1 MRRLDS
7 DINSK
12 QILLRIDRNI
22 YNEICSIAKQE
33 DTSIT
38 LKINELLEYALNNRK
53 DIKENNYEIWRSI
66 RVIKAGE
73 ES

>member
-22 YNEICSIAKQE
+22 YNKICSIAKQE
-33 DTSIT
+33 DKSIT
-38 LKINELLEYALNNRK
+38 LKINELLKYALNNRK
-53 DIKENNYEIWRSI
+53 DIKENNYEF
-66 RVIKAGE
+66 
-73 ES
+73 

>member
-1 MRRLDS
+1 MKRLDS

-33 DTSIT
+33 DKSIT
-38 LKINELLEYALNNRK
+38 LKINELLEYVLNNRK
-53 DIKENNYEIWRSI
+53 ESKENNYEF
-66 RVIKAGE
+66 
-73 ES
+73 

>member
-22 YNEICSIAKQE
+22 YNEIRSIAKQE
-33 DTSIT
+33 DKSIT
-38 LKINELLEYALNNRK
+38 LKINELLEYALNNRRES
-53 DIKENNYEIWRSI
+53 KENNYEI
-66 RVIKAGE
+66 
-73 ES
+73 

>member
-33 DTSIT
+33 DKSIT
-38 LKINELLEYALNNRK
+38 LEINELLEYVLNNRK
-53 DIKENNYEIWRSI
+53 DIKENNYEF
-66 RVIKAGE
+66 
-73 ES
+73 

>member
-22 YNEICSIAKQE
+22 YNEIRYIAKQE
-33 DTSIT
+33 DKSIT
-38 LKINELLEYALNNRK
+38 LKINELLEYVLNSRK
-53 DIKENNYEIWRSI
+53 EPKEE
-66 RVIKAGE
+66 
-73 ES
+73 

>member
-33 DTSIT
+33 DKSIT
-38 LKINELLEYALNNRK
+38 LKINELLEYVLNNRK
-53 DIKENNYEIWRSI
+53 DIKEE
-66 RVIKAGE
+66 
-73 ES
+73 